1 MGFFVLLIDLTTRLI
16 YITFNYIQNELVF
29 LTVTGHFCPKLL
41 DVCYHLVNII
51 MLMFQIKIMS
61 ICGLALVL
69 FSSKHSHD

>member
-1 MGFFVLLIDLTTRLI
+1 M
-16 YITFNYIQNELVF
+16 NYDSFSYRHRSYFSKDV
-29 LTVTGHFCPKLL
+29 L
-41 DVCYHLVNII
+41 DVCNQLVNII